1 MQIQSSKQFYRGGSA
16 LLLTAVMGLA
26 WQGVATA
33 QVYQPYWNARAVSD
47 DSPALGGV
55 VGFGDNMFRLA
66 GHARFNMT
74 SMSDLGLELVFDNI
88 EDDIGDDNQ
97 FFGGGLDYKYTVVG
111 EGERLPFDL
120 AAQACAGMQWGDD
133 VRTLTVPV
141 GMLGSKAIAVDEG
154 GRVITPYLGFYF
166 IIDHVTVDVPGGG
179 ESSDTDVDAEIR
191 FGSAFQIVGNTHAYA
206 GLNFG
211 AGTMFFLGFTAG
223 L

>member
-1 MQIQSSKQFYRGGSA
+1 MHSSTRIHRA
-16 LLLTAVMGLA
+16 LLVTTVLVLG

-47 DSPALGGV
+47 DSPALGAV
-55 VGFGDNMFRLA
+55 VGFGDDMFRLA

-74 SMSDLGLELVFDNI
+74 SMSDLGLEIVFDNV
-88 EDDIGDDNQ
+88 EDEIGDDSQ

-120 AAQACAGMQWGDD
+120 AAQACAGMEWGDD
-133 VRTLTVPV
+133 VRTLTVPF
-141 GMLGSKAIAVDEG
+141 GFLGSKSIAVDDG
-154 GRVITPYLGFYF
+154 GRMVTPYLGFYF
-166 IIDHVTVDVPGGG
+166 IIDHVTVDVPGGD
-179 ESSDTDVDAEIR
+179 SSDTDVDAEIR
-191 FGSAFQIVGNTHAYA
+191 FGSAFQVVGQTHAYA
-206 GLNFG
+206 GLNIG